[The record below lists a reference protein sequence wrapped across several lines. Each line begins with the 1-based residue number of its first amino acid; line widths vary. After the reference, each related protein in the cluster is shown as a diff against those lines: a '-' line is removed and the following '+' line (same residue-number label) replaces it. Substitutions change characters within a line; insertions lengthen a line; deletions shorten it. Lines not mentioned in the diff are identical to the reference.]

1 MKYLLST
8 ISALFISS
16 SLFGVAGKAGPG
28 CCLKSCRSN
37 CDQHQSVTT
46 SEYNGCVKKC
56 DDHFEKIALQA
67 ETPTVTVIQVPVK
80 KDAPKAP
87 KAPPAAATVKAA
99 AVVKKAEASVA
110 APAASAAMPAQKQ
123 DTTPKA

>member
-16 SLFGVAGKAGPG
+16 SLFGIAGKAGPG

-46 SEYNGCVKKC
+46 SEYNACIKKC
-56 DDHFEKIALQA
+56 DEYFEKIALQA

-80 KDAPKAP
+80 NAPKAP
-87 KAPPAAATVKAA
+87 KAPPAAATVKTA
-99 AVVKKAEASVA
+99 AVVKKAETPVA
-110 APAASAAMPAQKQ
+110 APAKAAAPAQKQ